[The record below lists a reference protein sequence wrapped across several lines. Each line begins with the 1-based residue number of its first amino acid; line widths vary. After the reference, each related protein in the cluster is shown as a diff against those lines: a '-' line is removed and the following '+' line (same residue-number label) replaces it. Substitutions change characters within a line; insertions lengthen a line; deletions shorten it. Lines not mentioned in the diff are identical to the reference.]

1 MQIQVAI
8 IILLVVLIIAALAIY
23 LIATILQLFKINA
36 GLDVVLAKVGEI
48 VAKSAPVNGVVDAIN
63 ANLAGGRDLLE
74 NLLLKKAGPDSAGL
88 VESLFPGEG
97 EKFLRRVGR
106 SGKVVNTGTVY
117 TRGVG
122 ILASLGRGAP
132 IGAAH
137 VKGPAVRDPQYS
149 TTAASMLYP
158 RPGGARARPK
168 SPVVGSNAPRQYE
181 EALTPGA
188 RLRDAQGRAVEESEP
203 AAEPA
208 SAGAESQQPPSPPPA
223 PAERLSAKG
232 SRPWEVQAQPAESE
246 AAPPPPA
253 PSESQPPSES
263 QQPPSESQQAPSPP
277 PADAPASPERLSGR
291 GSRPWER

>member
-1 MQIQVAI
+1 MEIQVAL
-8 IILLVVLIIAALAIY
+8 IILLVVLIIAALAVY

-63 ANLAGGRDLLE
+63 STLAMGRDLLE

-97 EKFLRRVGR
+97 EKFLRRVGKT
-106 SGKVVNTGTVY
+106 GKVVNTGTVY

-168 SPVVGSNAPRQYE
+168 SPVVGSDAPRQYE
-181 EALTPGA
+181 AALTPGS
-188 RLRDAQGRAVEESEP
+188 RPRDAQGRPLEETAPEEGAPAASSGAEESQP
-203 AAEPA
+203 
-208 SAGAESQQPPSPPPA
+208 PPSPPPA

-232 SRPWEVQAQPAESE
+232 SRPWEVQARPAESE
-246 AAPPPPA
+246 AAPPPA
-253 PSESQPPSES
+253 PSESEQP
-263 QQPPSESQQAPSPP
+263 PSPP
-277 PADAPASPERLSGR
+277 PPEDAPASSGRLSGR

>member
-1 MQIQVAI
+1 MEIQVAI
-8 IILLVVLIIAALAIY
+8 IILLVALIIAALAVY

-36 GLDVVLAKVGEI
+36 GLDVVLGKVGEI

-63 ANLAGGRDLLE
+63 SNLAGGRDLLE

-97 EKFLRRVGR
+97 EKFLRRVGK
-106 SGKVVNTGTVY
+106 SGKVVNTGAVY

-137 VKGPAVRDPQYS
+137 VKGPAVRDPKYS

-168 SPVVGSNAPRQYE
+168 SPVVGSDSPQQYE
-181 EALTPGA
+181 AALTPGS
-188 RLRDAQGRAVEESEP
+188 RPRDAQGRPVEEGAPAPSSSDGGGQAQQAPPAPPPP
-203 AAEPA
+203 AARM
-208 SAGAESQQPPSPPPA
+208 SAKGNRPWETQARSAESEAAPPPSSPPPSEESQAPPSPPSADA
-223 PAERLSAKG
+223 PSTPGRVSAKG
-232 SRPWEVQAQPAESE
+232 SRPWE
-246 AAPPPPA
+246 
-253 PSESQPPSES
+253 
-263 QQPPSESQQAPSPP
+263 
-277 PADAPASPERLSGR
+277 R
-291 GSRPWER
+291 

>member
-1 MQIQVAI
+1 MQIQVAL
-8 IILLVVLIIAALAIY
+8 IILLVVLIIAALAVY
-23 LIATILQLFKINA
+23 LVATILQLFKINA
-36 GLDVVLAKVGEI
+36 GLDVVLGKVGEI

-63 ANLAGGRDLLE
+63 SNLAGGRDLLE

-97 EKFLRRVGR
+97 EKFLRRVGK

-137 VKGPAVRDPQYS
+137 VKGPAVRDPKYS

-181 EALTPGA
+181 EALTPGS
-188 RLRDAQGRAVEESEP
+188 RPRDAQGKAVEESEAP
-203 AAEPA
+203 APSSSDGGGQA
-208 SAGAESQQPPSPPPA
+208 QQAPPPR
-223 PAERLSAKG
+223 PERLSGKG
-232 SRPWEVQAQPAESE
+232 NRPWEVQAQPAESE
-246 AAPPPPA
+246 AAPPPSSPSPA
-253 PSESQPPSES
+253 PSESEQPPSAPS
-263 QQPPSESQQAPSPP
+263 ATDPPSSP
-277 PADAPASPERLSGR
+277 GR
-291 GSRPWER
+291 MSAKGSRPWER